1 MDPETVP
8 LWIRKRSRFGSRNV
22 PPKITLAKSP
32 KISYTS
38 IMNVNSL
45 IEDKFIIDKS
55 ELSLSRRERD
65 KLLRRRDI
73 LRAAEHVFALK
84 GYYEATMQDIAKDA
98 QYATGTVY
106 LYFKDKEA
114 LYFSLVEHKYRD
126 LLAILKER
134 TSIAHGARQKLEIFI
149 HENLSFF
156 ERNQDFFRIFVSEGN
171 KSQAIKVGRFHKL
184 SVVKQHREFVTE
196 LVKLGQEERLIR
208 NDFSPKQIADVL
220 IPIFMSV
227 IFNWL
232 KEESKGAKS
241 LSRMSGFILEMF
253 LNGAGRDK

>member
-1 MDPETVP
+1 
-8 LWIRKRSRFGSRNV
+8 
-22 PPKITLAKSP
+22 
-32 KISYTS
+32 
-38 IMNVNSL
+38 MNVNSL
-45 IEDKFIIDKS
+45 IEDEFINDRV

-65 KLLRRRDI
+65 RLLRRRDI

-84 GYYEATMQDIAKDA
+84 GYYEATMQDIAKEA

-126 LLAILKER
+126 LLAILRER
-134 TSIAHGARQKLEIFI
+134 TSRAQGAKQKLEIFVQ
-149 HENLSFF
+149 EKLSFF

-171 KSQAIKVGRFHKL
+171 KSQSIKVGRFHKL
-184 SVVKQHREFVTE
+184 SVIKHHRQFVAE

-208 NDFSPKQIADVL
+208 SDFSHKQIADIL

-227 IFNWL
+227 VFNWL
-232 KEESKGAKS
+232 KEESKGARN

-253 LNGAGRDK
+253 LNGAGKNK

>member
-1 MDPETVP
+1 
-8 LWIRKRSRFGSRNV
+8 
-22 PPKITLAKSP
+22 
-32 KISYTS
+32 
-38 IMNVNSL
+38 MNVNSL
-45 IEDKFIIDKS
+45 IEDKFITENP

-65 KLLRRRDI
+65 RLLRRRDI

-84 GYYEATMQDIAKDA
+84 GYYEATMQDIAKEA

-126 LLAILKER
+126 LLAILRER
-134 TSIAHGARQKLEIFI
+134 TSRAQGAKQKLEIFVQ
-149 HENLSFF
+149 EKLSFF

-171 KSQAIKVGRFHKL
+171 KSQSIKVGRFHKL
-184 SVVKQHREFVTE
+184 SVIKQHREFVAE

-208 NDFSPKQIADVL
+208 SDFSPKQIADIL

-227 IFNWL
+227 VFNWL
-232 KEESKGAKS
+232 KEESKGARN

-253 LNGAGRDK
+253 LNGAGKNK